1 MVWWLCRGYLVFQD
15 GAVGVDV
22 LALLWHLDRVVHVV
36 VGGGKFLKLQPTEM
50 SLLSETLKKNNF
62 NK

>member
-1 MVWWLCRGYLVFQD
+1 MVWWLCSGYLVFQA

-22 LALLWHLDRVVHVV
+22 LALLWYLEQVVHAV

-50 SLLSETLKKNNF
+50 SLLSETLKK
-62 NK
+62 